1 VALNDQLRQTALV
14 AAHARGILRVIC
26 ECADAEC
33 GQVVPITTG
42 RFDQLRSSGEPVLAY
57 GHTRSRAQTLVEKS
71 MRVRADAEAMC
82 AEARATIERVR
93 SAWQTAK
100 DDQLPF
106 DLEGALVAR
115 LASVDYAVASLEAT
129 IVELSARHD
138 MSAAEILALV
148 VSALG
153 LSRPDGAAR
162 TDDSLL

>member
-14 AAHARGILRVIC
+14 AAHARGILTVVC

-42 RFDQLRSSGEPVLAY
+42 RFDQLRTYGEPVLAY
-57 GHTRSRAQTLVEKS
+57 GHTRGRAQRLVEKS
-71 MRVRADAEAMC
+71 TRVRADAEALC

-129 IVELSARHD
+129 IMELSVQHD
-138 MSAAEILALV
+138 MSSAEILALV

-153 LSRPDGAAR
+153 LSNPTDAAR
-162 TDDSLL
+162 TDGPLL